1 MELKSADLGR
11 ALARGLLP
19 VYLVSGDETL
29 LVQEACDTIIA
40 AARAA
45 GFGERLI
52 MHADT
57 TAFDWN
63 EVVQET
69 ASLSLFADRRVI
81 DVRVGGGKLGREG
94 ADVLTAFARNPGPDT
109 LLLVRCARLEKQQ
122 LATAWYKALVAAAA
136 VVRIWPVEFRE
147 LPRWLGER
155 LAAAELRL
163 TDQALGAL
171 AERVEGNLLAAVQE
185 IEKLKLHELPQP
197 ITLEALLG
205 VLEDSAHYGT
215 FELIDAVLQGDAARV
230 VRMLAGLRQE
240 GVAVFALLGAFAGQL
255 RGMAGRVPMPPQR
268 ARLVGEFERR
278 LGRRTTPGALLA
290 TCALID
296 AQGKGELPGD
306 PWVSLE
312 ELLLGLCTL
321 RAPGASTALR
331 ELHPIARQ
339 P

>member
-1 MELKSADLGR
+1 MELRGADLGR

-29 LVQEACDTIIA
+29 LVQEACDAIIA

-52 MHADT
+52 MHADA

-63 EVVQET
+63 ELVQET
-69 ASLSLFADRRVI
+69 ASLSLFAERRVI
-81 DVRVGGGKLGREG
+81 DVRVSGGKFGREG
-94 ADVLTAFARNPGPDT
+94 ADVLTAFARNPGPET

-122 LATAWYKALVAAAA
+122 QGTAWYKALVAVAA
-136 VVRIWPVEFRE
+136 VVRIWPVEHRE
-147 LPRWLGER
+147 LPRWLGAR
-155 LAAAELRL
+155 LAAAGLRL
-163 TDQALGAL
+163 SDGALGAL

-185 IEKLKLHELPQP
+185 IEKLKLHDLPQP
-197 ITLEALLG
+197 VTTEALLG

-215 FELIDAVLQGDAARV
+215 FELIDAVFQGDAARV

-278 LGRRTTPGALLA
+278 LGGRTTPGALLA

-312 ELLLGLCTL
+312 ELLLGLCTD
-321 RAPGASTALR
+321 RAPAAGTALR